1 LTTHT
6 PTINNLAKPQGLAR
20 DLYRYEKE
28 GLRAVTGAFRAT
40 PIRSLHI
47 EAAILPFDL
56 YLNATRLKF
65 KEKIVQ
71 PNNPIREP
79 LREASIRIK
88 NQVLSIWQR
97 QRRRTRLVTLV
108 ETRLSKQRKQLEK
121 WKGFASSAEKALYSE

>member
-1 LTTHT
+1 LLGYRALITYK
-6 PTINNLAKPQGLAR
+6 PTIDNLAKPQGLAR

-28 GLRAVTGAFRAT
+28 GLRAITGAFRAT

-47 EAAILPFDL
+47 EATVPPFDL

-65 KEKIVQ
+65 EKKIAQ

-88 NQVLSIWQR
+88 NQVLFARQR

-121 WKGFASSAEKALYSE
+121 